1 MNAII
6 LAAGYATRLR
16 PLSHIRPKVL
26 LPICGRP
33 LLDILLRP
41 LSASGF
47 SHVHI
52 NTHHL
57 SEQITSFLCQQ
68 DYALEVKTYHEEEIL
83 GTGGGIHRML
93 EEISGTETSVLI
105 INGDVLAGVDP
116 LVVWQ
121 EHMKTQAIVT
131 MVMIDLP
138 EYNNIL
144 VDRDFS
150 IVGFGEKAK
159 PLADKNPELR
169 FLAFTGIHVVN
180 KDIVLRYSP
189 NKKFFSII
197 ETYENAISADEKV
210 KAMFIPHITWQEIGS
225 VERYVEAHK
234 RLMRNSDEFAPWLT
248 NVRFPSIH
256 STAAIHRSAK
266 LEEIVCVGRN
276 SKVDANT
283 ILKNVIIWDNA
294 IVEKNIALE
303 NVIVCDNCI
312 VQESTKDKI
321 ILPNNYK

>member
-16 PLSHIRPKVL
+16 PLSYIRPKVL
-26 LPICGRP
+26 LPICGHP
-33 LLDILLRP
+33 LLDILLRS
-41 LSASGF
+41 LSGSGF
-47 SHVHI
+47 NHVHI

-57 SEQITSFLCQQ
+57 SGQISSFLCQH

-83 GTGGGIHRML
+83 GTGGGIYRMI
-93 EEISGTETSVLI
+93 EEIPGTKTSVFI
-105 INGDVLAGVDP
+105 INGDILAGIDP

-121 EHMKTQAIVT
+121 VHLKSRAAVT

-138 EYNNIL
+138 EYNNVL

-169 FLAFTGIHVVN
+169 FLAFTGMHVVN

-197 ETYENAISADEKV
+197 ETYENAISAGEKV
-210 KAMFIPHITWQEIGS
+210 KAMFVPHITWQEVGS
-225 VERYVEAHK
+225 VEGYVEAHK
-234 RLMRNSDEFAPWLT
+234 RLMRNSEEFAPWLT
-248 NVRFPSIH
+248 NVSFPSIH

-266 LEEIVCVGRN
+266 LEESVCIGRN

-283 ILKNVIIWDNA
+283 ILKNVIIWDNVLVGKD
-294 IVEKNIALE
+294 IQLE
-303 NVIVCDNCI
+303 DTIVCDNCT
-312 VQESTKDKI
+312 VQESMKNE
-321 ILPNNYK
+321 ILLPEM